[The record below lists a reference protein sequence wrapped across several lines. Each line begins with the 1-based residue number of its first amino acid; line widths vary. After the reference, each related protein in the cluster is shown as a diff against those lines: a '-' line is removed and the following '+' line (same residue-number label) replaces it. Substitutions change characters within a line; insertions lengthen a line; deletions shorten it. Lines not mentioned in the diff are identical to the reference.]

1 MKIDK
6 KKLALFG
13 GSKVIKYKFKPHQ
26 PIGKEELKA
35 ATRVIKSGNLSS
47 FVAGQN
53 KRSYYGGKKNFYG
66 GKYTLKFENYLKNF
80 YKVKNAIV
88 LNSWTSGIIAA
99 LGAID
104 INPGDEIIT
113 TPWTMCATA
122 TSILH
127 WNAIPVFADIDKNN
141 FCIDP
146 EKVKKKITKRTVAIL
161 AVDIFGQSCD
171 LDNLK
176 KIIKGTKIKIITDS
190 AQSPFSFYKNKIT
203 GTKSDIGGFSLN
215 CHKHINTGEGG
226 IVVTNDDKLAEKVKL
241 LRNHAESSMFGKKK
255 KELPNMLGYNFRM
268 GEIEAAIGI
277 EQYKKLKNILKKKH
291 GKLQYLN
298 KKLSEFPGIRTNII
312 KKDITHNYYVLPI
325 VLDLKIVK
333 YSRQFI
339 VNCLEAEGVQGLSSG
354 YDNLHMYPIFQNK
367 IAYGKYGF
375 PWSISKKNIIYKRG
389 ICPIAEELHNK
400 TFIAFGVCAFD
411 LSIKDIKKILIAFEK
426 VWKILKII

>member
-1 MKIDK
+1 MKK
-6 KKLALFG
+6 NKEKLALFG
-13 GSKVIKYKFKPHQ
+13 GDKIIKYKFKSHQ
-26 PIGKEELKA
+26 SIGKEELKA
-35 ATRVIKSGNLSS
+35 AIRVIKSGNLSS

-53 KRSYYGGKKNFYG
+53 RRNYYGGKKNFYG
-66 GKYTLKFENYLKNF
+66 GKYVIKFENYLKNF
-80 YKVKNAIV
+80 YNVKNAIV
-88 LNSWTSGIIAA
+88 LNSWTSGIISAIGA
-99 LGAID
+99 LD

-146 EKVKKKITKRTVAIL
+146 EEVKKKITKKTVAIL

-171 LDNLK
+171 IDKLK
-176 KIIKGTKIKIITDS
+176 KITKGTKIKIITDS
-190 AQSPFSFYKNKIT
+190 AQSPFSFYKKKIT
-203 GTKSDIGGFSLN
+203 GTTSDIGGFSLN

-226 IVVTNDDKLAEKVKL
+226 IIVTNNNKLAERVRL

-255 KELPNMLGYNFRM
+255 EELTNMLGYNFRM

-277 EQYKKLKNILKKKH
+277 EQYKKLRYILKKRQ
-291 GKLQYLN
+291 GKLEYLN
-298 KKLSEFPGIRTNII
+298 KKLSTFPGVRTNLF
-312 KKDITHNYYVLPI
+312 KKDMTHNYYVLPI

-333 YSRQFI
+333 YSREFI
-339 VNCLEAEGVQGLSSG
+339 VKCLEAEGVQGLSNG

-367 IAYGKYGF
+367 IAYGKHGF
-375 PWSISKKNIIYKRG
+375 PWSLSKKKIIYKKG
-389 ICPIAEELHNK
+389 ICPVAEELHNK
-400 TFIAFGVCAFD
+400 TFIAFGVCAFEF
-411 LSIKDIKKILIAFEK
+411 STQDIKKILLAFEK